1 MRIQAI
7 ACAGVS
13 LVLVS
18 GAQAAF
24 FSFASDND
32 HTSYTFRGTGGTL
45 NNANDPADPQTLLV
59 DDNNGP
65 LAALSFDVNF
75 VANVQLSYLGS
86 SALPLPGKYS
96 HSYNLSGTFSFVDRT
111 TSVPL
116 LTIQVQGGL
125 LTAIGNGNNLV
136 TPTSWDDT
144 AAMQFSDRY
153 GVVTYT
159 WNGPNLPGYGLFGG
173 FSSTTGDDGA
183 FTLTSLVG
191 PTGGLGVSVNP
202 QTGLPSAQWFSEG
215 SFSGQTTIVPAPG
228 AMALAGMATLVLGRR
243 KR

>member
-1 MRIQAI
+1 MRIESL

-13 LVLVS
+13 LVLAS

-32 HTSYTFRGTGGTL
+32 HTSYTFRGTGGAL
-45 NNANDPADPQTLLV
+45 SNANDPADPQTLLV

-65 LAALSFDVNF
+65 LGALAFDVNF

-96 HSYNLSGTFSFVDRT
+96 HSYNLSGTFSFVDRNT
-111 TSVPL
+111 AAPV

-125 LTAIGNGNNLV
+125 LTAVGSGNNLV
-136 TPTSWDDT
+136 SPTSWDDT
-144 AAMQFSDRY
+144 ATVQFSDRF

-159 WNGPNLPGYGLFGG
+159 WNGPNLPAYGLISG

-183 FTLTSLVG
+183 FTLTSLIG
-191 PTGGLGVSVNP
+191 PNGGLGVSVNP

-228 AMALAGMATLVLGRR
+228 AMVLAGLAAGLVGRR
-243 KR
+243 RR